1 MKTFTTYA
9 EKKAKQFLNLLQG
22 YTKGIRF
29 TAILILLLMGVSNA
43 WADFQKGSFLYLDI
57 SSVTGWTNDG
67 AQIVAIFYYSDN
79 TSWCYETNSAY
90 TPKNNLSNST
100 STTKLDDSNMYR
112 VKVPNANVKEMYFI
126 RKDGNTVWNYSAKM
140 TESSGNNC
148 VKLSGWDNSSSWTT
162 YTPNLYVVGNNWG
175 GLPDWSTTDS
185 KGKMTRDGNKYTI
198 TLNTDAN
205 AHEFKITY
213 YDTWD
218 NAIGHSDNV
227 SCVNGTVANNNGNIK
242 FDPYIAGDV
251 TITYDVSTGKT
262 VITCP
267 APTIT
272 FDMEGGSGGTQTQEA
287 PYGTTTSAITVPT
300 KTGYTFGGYYSGD
313 NGTGTQIIGTDGKW
327 IKSKTNFTDAD
338 NKWIVTANKTLYA
351 KWTEKTY
358 SLTFKHDGHGTIKV
372 GGTTVNSGSTASVNH
387 VNTKTLVATPN
398 TGYNFSSWALSGS
411 NTNAVTIGST
421 SAASTTIKATNT
433 GATVT
438 ANFTPKTY
446 TITLNANGGASN
458 GSATA
463 TYNSSTITNL
473 THPTRTDYRCN
484 GYFTAATDGT
494 LVLKTDGTLAKNV
507 SGYTDANGNWI
518 KDGTAT
524 LYAQWTYDVTEYTV
538 TFGAGTGF
546 TSYGTVTAKN
556 NTTSAAITSPATVR
570 SGQSVTFTAT
580 PESGYEVE
588 GWYTNAD
595 CTVGKHDAGKTTYTT
610 SITGNTNV
618 YVKFVEKTWSVA
630 FAASTGGTV
639 TTPSSTPQTVGEVTG
654 INIVANPSAGYSFA
668 NWTSS
673 NGGSFGSTTNAST
686 TFKPTAATTVTANFS
701 EIKYT
706 VQVGVAAGHES
717 WGSVSTNSVSVGQ
730 HTASGNITA
739 TAQTSVGYVFDH
751 WELSDGIT
759 ITSGD
764 ANNATIKIKAT
775 KDGSL
780 TAHFRGENRPQEVFL
795 IGTMNGWKTSDT
807 DWQFYKLPG
816 ESGNTVT
823 LTKTINKSDYHD
835 AGYKFGINI
844 YHSDWDD
851 KYWKNSSS
859 EDTKMT
865 AHNCTGWKF
874 GTKEGDKKTYID
886 LSVSGEY
893 TFTLAHSGTYN
904 EQALSIT
911 YPDKSFIEG
920 DFATAWDE
928 EAYPLVEDGDIQTV
942 TIPITSKKD
951 VEFRLVSHGKV
962 FGTSTKLLIA
972 SNSQTLSKKNM
983 QDDGA
988 VMTIG
993 AYVEGDYTFSYNK
1006 STNVL
1011 TVTWP
1016 VINQLQVY
1024 RANPEHTEATKNWNW
1039 DTHNGDVYSKTL
1051 SLNANTKYEFKAV
1064 LNSDFYGN
1072 TTTTLTRETPSVTL
1086 NTSGG
1091 DVTLQ
1096 TDIAGDYTFTFNS
1109 SNKNLTIAYPTAYKL
1124 TYESTYVGGTV
1135 SATAQSNTLQLPNT
1149 EIVFTATANT
1159 GFGFIGWKDGN
1170 DNTISTAN
1178 PYTHKMVSDISI
1190 KTDFVTN
1197 SEQVVYLKPTSKWKG
1212 DKPTFAVHVWNN
1224 GGDATAQ
1231 DIPMTAIDCNG
1242 DYYTATI
1249 PAGFHSMVFYRK
1261 STDGTTVWNQTA
1273 DLVIPTDNNNC
1284 YTITSTGTKNPF
1296 TAAGGNWGTYTEPK
1310 YAVTIN
1316 APESGT
1322 IKVTIG
1328 GVTTTVTSEA
1338 KTISNVALNAQM
1350 TVAFTPATGYELGK
1364 AIIQIG
1370 NNEKASAA
1378 GTYTV
1383 CGPTEITA
1391 YFVTEE
1397 DQVVYLR
1404 PTDTWLANNAR
1415 FVAYAFNRYAGTE
1428 AAQWIELTTK
1438 DTDYTGAFSGTI
1450 PAGFSHVQF
1459 VRMPETGDFS
1469 FNIDLA
1475 QTLNY
1480 SIPTDGI
1487 NNRFILGSQITSG
1500 SDEGKYQGSWEAS
1513 NTPIWSIPGDWTGDK
1528 QWTAENATPLYGS
1541 NGNATLALQASI
1553 TTEFKLYQF
1562 PYGTQERQWYGNSET
1577 LVRGNSADKEFTT
1590 DTDNCKLTTDIAG
1603 DYVFS
1608 FNIRNKRLT
1617 VTYPELPVPN
1627 AITVASRRL
1636 YDNTEL
1642 DWFEGNG
1649 TEANPYKLYNDE
1661 TIRLTVSPLTE
1672 VAGLTAYYKMGD
1684 NEEQTSNVFD
1694 WEETMSEPTKT
1705 TIQAYYKNA
1714 TGTSTETVSVET
1726 PYYIQIS
1733 LPFYLM
1739 TEPSG
1744 EININRVAAGENILV
1759 QFRSDAAATVGLYV
1773 KIGNGE
1779 EQKLTDITST
1789 ISTDYT
1795 HDVDDNIAPCVL
1807 HYIARSTAPVHDR
1820 IFEATT
1826 DVAIYKNVI
1835 IKVNDPEGWVKNAY
1849 MWRDYSDAV
1858 LTQWPGD
1865 PVLQNFGTW
1874 RVFSVKY
1881 PYYDRFIVNDG
1892 KAEGATQTIDYVLPA
1907 DDTCYELLDPADNG
1921 SSDPAD
1927 TGKYGLQV
1935 ADCPGNLIVS
1945 DIKDTTIMEGEQIV
1959 VMPEIFVGLG
1969 YKLSD
1974 VRITQLNANYPSS
1987 VRADISGT
1995 NIIIWGYGIG
2005 ESNVD
2010 VTYTL
2015 GNETIT
2021 KTFKVY
2027 VVKNTNITI
2036 QVKVPDFGD
2045 GTNYQWKD
2053 GTKIGIR
2060 YWGAGID
2067 GTDLIMDYA
2076 YTDGTYMYAQA
2087 QIPLGTDGTI
2097 HFHFYYEKYG
2107 DDNAK
2112 WRQTTNISATNSGCY
2127 TLKQG
2132 NDYYRHS
2139 ERTADYCFND
2149 ENYAQYQVKVFM
2161 PTLGK
2166 VYSSNIVTNTTDILS
2181 FFAPGENETGYRAGN
2196 VQLYKNKK
2204 MIASIPANNFPE
2216 SNVYTA
2222 TIAETGDGLDNVSTY
2237 SGNFYIR
2244 TWGTS
2249 YATVGFNNGKGWNSI
2264 KDLTAVE
2271 KDSVRFTKFA
2281 SREGEFYNHY
2291 WVQDMNTGTF
2301 DGKDVSACVA
2311 NEYNDDLAGKLLQ
2324 DKHTNE
2330 YGDIK
2335 VGTGKVIN
2343 VRFGYDPRTNYFGRA
2358 ILQGSENDTY
2368 LNIHCDNAYYDK
2380 DCTKKFPY
2388 GTSNRDNKMYDIS
2401 TWVYQRD
2408 FYVPITNT
2416 VPSATLYV
2424 EATSPSTERTVTDH
2438 LLGYVTNEITGE
2450 ATSTPIQKTVIGS
2463 GTTNGTYLIRV
2474 IYDFKT
2480 NRIITAWLPQGTVEV
2495 NSEKKLN
2502 ADVLFVRKEN
2512 EEVPQI
2518 QLSSTGKIKSLESMF
2533 FAMELQRGDADRNN
2547 RHQEQYW
2554 FTLPFDCVVGS
2565 ISGVPGYMQI
2575 WGIQRYNGKKR
2586 AENGWFNPSTTFWEW
2601 LTPDDVM
2608 HAGEG
2613 YLLVFDKKNAPFE
2626 EIEVDKM
2633 DAEGNIID
2641 GQKEIIS
2648 MMRLYFPSIKSGF
2661 DMQQQSEEHL
2671 KRTYENHTCTITTAN
2686 RYLQD
2691 SNWKVIGTT
2700 SYNNA
2705 GITGYT
2711 KDDNPKYDELSEAP
2725 SFRYQYEYTM
2735 SNDNTSFW
2743 YKYTPENGKTAT
2755 YKSFYGYM
2763 VQFAGTIN
2771 WQPIMSETVPEQ
2783 IAARR
2788 YVPANE
2794 RTSYTTRLELANAAG
2809 EVQDLTFV
2817 ALDEKA
2823 TIGFDQ
2829 NKDLNKVK
2837 NRGTNIYTF
2846 VEGLPF
2852 AGNTLPMEKATVPV
2866 GVRVD
2871 AAGEYTFRMPD
2882 GTDGIAV
2889 TLVDNVTGT
2898 HTNMLMNEYTVT
2910 LNAGTIENRF
2920 YLVVDPDRTATSVEN
2935 VGEEA
2940 KGEEAKGVEKFLID
2954 GKLFIRTTDGIFDAK
2969 GQRL

>member
-1 MKTFTTYA
+1 MNTTFTNYA

-29 TAILILLLMGVSNA
+29 TAILIPLLMGVNNVWGNVVSSPRIYYDNTNTSYEKVA
-43 WADFQKGSFLYLDI
+43 FMVGHNSYSRAYKLTKIENTNLWYRYL
-57 SSVTGWTNDG
+57 SGTGNDYWG
-67 AQIVAIFYYSDN
+67 DATQIAIFGVDWDTAENNNISHRANYTNNNYTTTRTLSN
-79 TSWCYETNSAY
+79 TSGSCNS
-90 TPKNNLSNST
+90 
-100 STTKLDDSNMYR
+100 LDY
-112 VKVPNANVKEMYFI
+112 
-126 RKDGNTVWNYSAKM
+126 GNTYLVRS
-140 TESSGNNC
+140 
-148 VKLSGWDNSSSWTT
+148 
-162 YTPNLYVVGNNWG
+162 
-175 GLPDWSTTDS
+175 
-185 KGKMTRDGNKYTI
+185 DGNKSTTYI
-198 TLNTDAN
+198 EYLSSGYNALNSQQEIKTVVD
-205 AHEFKITY
+205 
-213 YDTWD
+213 
-218 NAIGHSDNV
+218 
-227 SCVNGTVANNNGNIK
+227 GTVANSKATIDITSYEMTDNGKATKKTASVGTGASSSYISAARTATTTLTVGTVATGYQ
-242 FDPYIAGDV
+242 FDGWYTAA
-251 TITYDVSTGKT
+251 T
-262 VITCP
+262 
-267 APTIT
+267 
-272 FDMEGGSGGTQTQEA
+272 GGTQLSSS
-287 PYGTTTSAITVPT
+287 TTYTYYPTAATTVYARFSE
-300 KTGYTFGGYYSGD
+300 KKYT
-313 NGTGTQIIGTDGKW
+313 
-327 IKSKTNFTDAD
+327 
-338 NKWIVTANKTLYA
+338 VTVKN
-351 KWTEKTY
+351 
-358 SLTFKHDGHGTIKV
+358 DGHGTTTPSGAQSNV
-372 GGTTVNSGSTASVNH
+372 GQV
-387 VNTKTLVATPN
+387 
-398 TGYNFSSWALSGS
+398 TGLS
-411 NTNAVTIGST
+411 
-421 SAASTTIKATNT
+421 IKATP
-433 GATVT
+433 A
-438 ANFTPKTY
+438 ANYEFVNW
-446 TITLNANGGASN
+446 TITS
-458 GSATA
+458 GS
-463 TYNSSTITNL
+463 
-473 THPTRTDYRCN
+473 
-484 GYFTAATDGT
+484 
-494 LVLKTDGTLAKNV
+494 
-507 SGYTDANGNWI
+507 
-518 KDGTAT
+518 
-524 LYAQWTYDVTEYTV
+524 
-538 TFGAGTGF
+538 
-546 TSYGTVTAKN
+546 
-556 NTTSAAITSPATVR
+556 
-570 SGQSVTFTAT
+570 
-580 PESGYEVE
+580 
-588 GWYTNAD
+588 
-595 CTVGKHDAGKTTYTT
+595 
-610 SITGNTNV
+610 
-618 YVKFVEKTWSVA
+618 
-630 FAASTGGTV
+630 
-639 TTPSSTPQTVGEVTG
+639 
-654 INIVANPSAGYSFA
+654 
-668 NWTSS
+668 
-673 NGGSFGSTTNAST
+673 GSFGSETSAST
-686 TFKPTAATTVTANFS
+686 TFKPTSAATIQANFRS
-701 EIKYT
+701 TATNFQNVE
-706 VQVGVAAGHES
+706 VGEGIASVT
-717 WGSVSTNSVSVGQ
+717 GSTDPVTLGK
-730 HTASGNITA
+730 TYNITA
-739 TAQTSVGYVFDH
+739 TPKTGYTFST
-751 WELSDGIT
+751 WT
-759 ITSGD
+759 
-764 ANNATIKIKAT
+764 ANPAENATFGSAT
-775 KDGSL
+775 
-780 TAHFRGENRPQEVFL
+780 TAN
-795 IGTMNGWKTSDT
+795 T
-807 DWQFYKLPG
+807 
-816 ESGNTVT
+816 TVT
-823 LTKTINKSDYHD
+823 VNNGSVTVTASATENMSTLTTSNQYN
-835 AGYKFGINI
+835 AGDPGYEVPEA
-844 YHSDWDD
+844 SV
-851 KYWKNSSS
+851 NSIGY
-859 EDTKMT
+859 ETT
-865 AHNCTGWKF
+865 ATVTATAAGNG
-874 GTKEGDKKTYID
+874 
-886 LSVSGEY
+886 Y
-893 TFTLAHSGTYN
+893 TFTGWTLTNCTRTDGGAVDATSITVRSNGDGKAAEVVANYKEDLATTKWYISGNGNGSGNDLTPGSPFTGWATNGIQMFKKSGHATEEIYYCTITANTVASNDAHFPFKVYNATTEKYWGNSGYWVTKENNHPTLSSNSGDNMKFRPYLTGTY
-904 EQALSIT
+904 EFKL
-911 YPDKSFIEG
+911 D
-920 DFATAWDE
+920 ATN
-928 EAYPLVEDGDIQTV
+928 
-942 TIPITSKKD
+942 
-951 VEFRLVSHGKV
+951 
-962 FGTSTKLLIA
+962 A
-972 SNSQTLSKKNM
+972 SSP
-983 QDDGA
+983 
-988 VMTIG
+988 
-993 AYVEGDYTFSYNK
+993 
-1006 STNVL
+1006 VL

-1016 VINQLQVY
+1016 VYNQL
-1024 RANPEHTEATKNWNW
+1024 RISAANPADATN
-1039 DTHNGDVYSKTL
+1039 TGDFDMTGSGTYTVTR
-1051 SLNANTKYEFKAV
+1051 SLNANTTYTFKIV
-1064 LNSDFYGN
+1064 YDSEWYGASSGN
-1072 TTTTLTRETPSVTL
+1072 LTRASSSKTL
-1086 NTSGG
+1086 STSSN
-1091 DVTLQ
+1091 DLTIQ
-1096 TDIAGDYTFTFNS
+1096 TDVAGDYTFTFNS
-1109 SNKNLTIAYPTAYKL
+1109 SDKKLDITYPTAYKV
-1124 TYESTYVGGTV
+1124 TYTSTYTGGTV
-1135 SATAQSNTLQLPNT
+1135 SADAESNTLHLPNT
-1149 EIVFTATANT
+1149 EITFTATPKT
-1159 GFGFIGWKDGN
+1159 GYTFKRWQDGN
-1170 DNTISTAN
+1170 GTQLSTDN
-1178 PYTHKMVSDISI
+1178 PYTHKMTKDITINAVFEENTYNINIVANPVEAAETLTSSPQSVGVEKVNISTTAKFTYKFDNWSATDGITITDESNPSTSITATKAGTVTANFIQLQPTTVYLKPGDNWNQDNARFAIHYWHDGQPAGWVDMTDVGCNRDYFVGSVPAGYTQFKFVRMNPETNDNNWDNDWNETGTLNIPTDGKNLFTLPTSGDNKWNGATTNWSTYSTPSYEITLSPRIGGAITTDPVSPVEVNTEVTVTITPSTGYAFRSGSI
-1190 KTDFVTN
+1190 KIGTNEATNITQTSSTHTICGPTEIKAEFVTS
-1197 SEQVVYLKPTSKWKG
+1197 SEQVVYLKPTSQWKG
-1212 DKPTFAVHVWNN
+1212 DKPRFAVHVWNN

-1261 STDGTTVWNQTA
+1261 STDGTDVWNKTA
-1273 DLVIPTDNNNC
+1273 DLDIPVNTTNNC
-1284 YTITSTGTKNPF
+1284 YTISSTSTPSEGS
-1296 TAAGGNWGTYTEPK
+1296 WSTYTPPT
-1310 YAVTIN
+1310 YDITIN

-1322 IKVTIG
+1322 ITVTIG
-1328 GVTTTVTSEA
+1328 GNTTTVTNEA
-1338 KTISNVALNAQM
+1338 TTIEDVALNAQM

-1404 PTDTWLANNAR
+1404 PTDAWLANNAR
-1415 FVAYAFNRYAGTE
+1415 FAAYAFNRYAGTE
-1428 AAQWIELTTK
+1428 AARWIELTTK
-1438 DTDYTGAFSGTI
+1438 DTDYTGVFSATI

-1459 VRMPETGDFS
+1459 VRMPSTGEFS
-1469 FNIDLA
+1469 FDVDLA
-1475 QTLNY
+1475 QTINY
-1480 SIPTDGI
+1480 SIPTDGT
-1487 NNRFILGSQITSG
+1487 NNRFILGATVTTSG
-1500 SDEGKYQGSWEAS
+1500 DDYGKYQGSWEAS

-1528 QWTAENATPLYGS
+1528 QWTAENATPLYGP

-1795 HDVDDNIAPCVL
+1795 HDVDDNIDPCVL

-1907 DDTCYELLDPADNG
+1907 DDTCYELLEPAKNG

-1927 TGKYGLQV
+1927 ANKYGLQI
-1935 ADCPGNLIVS
+1935 ADCPKNLIVE
-1945 DIKDTTIMEGEQIV
+1945 DIEDVTLMEGEQIV
-1959 VMPEIFVGLG
+1959 VMPKIYVGLG
-1969 YKLSD
+1969 YQLSD
-1974 VRITQLNANYPSS
+1974 VSITQLNALNPSS

-1995 NIIIWGYGIG
+1995 NIVILGYAEG
-2005 ESNVD
+2005 ESNVN
-2010 VTYTL
+2010 VTYNLNGT
-2015 GNETIT
+2015 EVQ
-2021 KTFKVY
+2021 KTFKVT
-2027 VVKNTNITI
+2027 VEKNTNITI

-2045 GTNYQWKD
+2045 GSEYQWTD
-2053 GTKIGIR
+2053 GSKYGIR

-2097 HFHFYYEKYG
+2097 NFHFYYEKYG

-2244 TWGTS
+2244 TWGTD
-2249 YATVGFNNGKGWNSI
+2249 GDINNMGWH
-2264 KDLTAVE
+2264 
-2271 KDSVRFTKFA
+2271 SVKEWNDTQKKSRTFTEFV

-2291 WVQDMNTGTF
+2291 WVQDMNTGGYE
-2301 DGKDVSACVA
+2301 GKDVSACVA

-2335 VGTGKVIN
+2335 VGTDKVIN

-2358 ILQGSENDTY
+2358 ILQGSEYDTY

-2416 VPSATLYV
+2416 APSATLYV

-2438 LLGYVTNEITGE
+2438 LLGYVINEITGE
-2450 ATSTPIQKTVIGS
+2450 TTSTPIQKTVIGS

-2495 NSEKKLN
+2495 NSEKTLN

-2626 EIEVDKM
+2626 KIEVDKM

-2648 MMRLYFPSIKSGF
+2648 MMRLYFPSTESGF
-2661 DMQQQSEEHL
+2661 DMQQQSEAQL
-2671 KRTYENHTCTITTAN
+2671 KRTYENHTCTITASN

-2725 SFRYQYEYTM
+2725 SFRYKYEYTM

-2743 YKYTPENGKTAT
+2743 YRYTPENGQTAT
-2755 YKSFYGYM
+2755 YQSFFGYM

-2823 TIGFDQ
+2823 TTGFDQ

-2935 VGEEA
+2935 VGSGA
-2940 KGEEAKGVEKFLID
+2940 NGDEAKGVEKFLID

>member
-1 MKTFTTYA
+1 MNTTFTTYA

-22 YTKGIRF
+22 YTKGIRI
-29 TAILILLLMGVSNA
+29 TAILILLLMGVSNTWA
-43 WADFQKGSFLYLDI
+43 WNVEQGKVFYFKP
-57 SSVTGWTNDG
+57 SSAWGIDNARFAVAFGDGNNTYAWQSCTAVPGESGVYYIVSPGNYNWMILCRMKPNSTNDWSNRWNECNKVEPNSNYNKFDMKTDWG
-67 AQIVAIFYYSDN
+67 QDFNWYKYAPPMESASITN
-79 TSWCYETNSAY
+79 TS
-90 TPKNNLSNST
+90 
-100 STTKLDDSNMYR
+100 
-112 VKVPNANVKEMYFI
+112 
-126 RKDGNTVWNYSAKM
+126 TVY
-140 TESSGNNC
+140 
-148 VKLSGWDNSSSWTT
+148 
-162 YTPNLYVVGNNWG
+162 G
-175 GLPDWSTTDS
+175 GD
-185 KGKMTRDGNKYTI
+185 
-198 TLNTDAN
+198 
-205 AHEFKITY
+205 
-213 YDTWD
+213 
-218 NAIGHSDNV
+218 
-227 SCVNGTVANNNGNIK
+227 
-242 FDPYIAGDV
+242 
-251 TITYDVSTGKT
+251 
-262 VITCP
+262 
-267 APTIT
+267 
-272 FDMEGGSGGTQTQEA
+272 GTQGN
-287 PYGTTTSAITVPT
+287 PYQIKKGTTI
-300 KTGYTFGGYYSGD
+300 
-313 NGTGTQIIGTDGKW
+313 
-327 IKSKTNFTDAD
+327 
-338 NKWIVTANKTLYA
+338 
-351 KWTEKTY
+351 
-358 SLTFKHDGHGTIKV
+358 
-372 GGTTVNSGSTASVNH
+372 SV
-387 VNTKTLVATPN
+387 
-398 TGYNFSSWALSGS
+398 
-411 NTNAVTIGST
+411 
-421 SAASTTIKATNT
+421 
-433 GATVT
+433 
-438 ANFTPKTY
+438 
-446 TITLNANGGASN
+446 
-458 GSATA
+458 SATA
-463 TYNSSTITNL
+463 TSTVTADNQTKYYKFYKKENSGSRTIVGSESTTTTSSFTASSTVGTKYAVDVEARNEYYGTYGEKATSSTLYFITIEPIYAILGSFNNWAHSANTWDLSDQGSNNWKATFHLDKGSHTFKVVYNSS
-473 THPTRTDYRCN
+473 Y
-484 GYFTAATDGT
+484 
-494 LVLKTDGTLAKNV
+494 
-507 SGYTDANGNWI
+507 
-518 KDGTAT
+518 
-524 LYAQWTYDVTEYTV
+524 
-538 TFGAGTGF
+538 
-546 TSYGTVTAKN
+546 YGKN
-556 NTTSAAITSPATVR
+556 NTTITRASA
-570 SGQSVTFTAT
+570 
-580 PESGYEVE
+580 
-588 GWYTNAD
+588 
-595 CTVGKHDAGKTTYTT
+595 
-610 SITGNTNV
+610 
-618 YVKFVEKTWSVA
+618 
-630 FAASTGGTV
+630 
-639 TTPSSTPQTVGEVTG
+639 
-654 INIVANPSAGYSFA
+654 
-668 NWTSS
+668 
-673 NGGSFGSTTNAST
+673 
-686 TFKPTAATTVTANFS
+686 
-701 EIKYT
+701 
-706 VQVGVAAGHES
+706 
-717 WGSVSTNSVSVGQ
+717 
-730 HTASGNITA
+730 TAS
-739 TAQTSVGYVFDH
+739 S
-751 WELSDGIT
+751 LS
-759 ITSGD
+759 TSGE
-764 ANNATIKIKAT
+764 NIN
-775 KDGSL
+775 L
-780 TAHFRGENRPQEVFL
+780 T
-795 IGTMNGWKTSDT
+795 
-807 DWQFYKLPG
+807 
-816 ESGNTVT
+816 
-823 LTKTINKSDYHD
+823 
-835 AGYKFGINI
+835 
-844 YHSDWDD
+844 
-851 KYWKNSSS
+851 
-859 EDTKMT
+859 
-865 AHNCTGWKF
+865 
-874 GTKEGDKKTYID
+874 
-886 LSVSGEY
+886 
-893 TFTLAHSGTYN
+893 
-904 EQALSIT
+904 
-911 YPDKSFIEG
+911 
-920 DFATAWDE
+920 
-928 EAYPLVEDGDIQTV
+928 
-942 TIPITSKKD
+942 
-951 VEFRLVSHGKV
+951 
-962 FGTSTKLLIA
+962 
-972 SNSQTLSKKNM
+972 
-983 QDDGA
+983 
-988 VMTIG
+988 
-993 AYVEGDYTFSYNK
+993 
-1006 STNVL
+1006 
-1011 TVTWP
+1011 
-1016 VINQLQVY
+1016 
-1024 RANPEHTEATKNWNW
+1024 
-1039 DTHNGDVYSKTL
+1039 
-1051 SLNANTKYEFKAV
+1051 
-1064 LNSDFYGN
+1064 
-1072 TTTTLTRETPSVTL
+1072 
-1086 NTSGG
+1086 
-1091 DVTLQ
+1091 

-1109 SNKNLTIAYPTAYKL
+1109 SNKNLTVAYPTAYKL

-1249 PAGFHSMVFYRK
+1249 PTGFHSMLFYRK

-1296 TAAGGNWGTYTEPK
+1296 KAAGGNWGTYTEPK
-1310 YAVTIN
+1310 YDITIN

-1322 IKVTIG
+1322 ITVTIG
-1328 GVTTTVTSEA
+1328 GNTTTVTNEA
-1338 KTISNVALNAQM
+1338 TTIEDVALNAQM
-1350 TVAFTPATGYELGK
+1350 TVNYIPNNGYIVGK
-1364 AIIQIG
+1364 SHIIIG
-1370 NNEKASAA
+1370 TNDTISTTTSN
-1378 GTYTV
+1378 TYTV

-1391 YFVTEE
+1391 YFVTAE

-1404 PTDTWLANNAR
+1404 PTDAWLANNAR
-1415 FVAYAFNRYAGTE
+1415 FAAYAFNRYAGTE
-1428 AAQWIELTTK
+1428 AARWIELTTK
-1438 DTDYTGAFSGTI
+1438 DTDYTGVFSATI

-1469 FNIDLA
+1469 FDIDLA
-1475 QTLNY
+1475 HTINF
-1480 SIPTDGI
+1480 SIPVDN
-1487 NNRFILGSQITSG
+1487 NNRFLIGDAIASG
-1500 SDEGKYQGSWEAS
+1500 SDAGKYQGRWEA
-1513 NTPIWSIPGDWTGDK
+1513 NDTPIYGIPGDW
-1528 QWTAENATPLYGS
+1528 Q
-1541 NGNATLALQASI
+1541 GNADWAAGDYPLMGPDGEVTVNITQTNTTLG
-1553 TTEFKLYQF
+1553 FKVYQY
-1562 PYGTQERQWYGNSET
+1562 PYGTNENSHKWLGNDGT
-1577 LVRGNSADKEFTT
+1577 MVRGGNAVHEGGWTMEINKN
-1590 DTDNCKLTTDIAG
+1590 NCGLYVDIAG
-1603 DYVFS
+1603 NYIFN
-1608 FNIRNKRLT
+1608 FNIRNKKLT
-1617 VTYPELPVPN
+1617 VQYPELPVPN

-1636 YDNTEL
+1636 YNNTEL

-1733 LPFYLM
+1733 PPFYLM

-1807 HYIARSTAPVHDR
+1807 HYIARSTATVHGR

-1907 DDTCYELLDPADNG
+1907 DDTCYELLDPANNG
-1921 SSDPAD
+1921 SDKEEDKA
-1927 TGKYGLQV
+1927 KYGLKV
-1935 ADCPGNLIVS
+1935 ADCPKNLLVE

-1959 VMPEIFVGLG
+1959 VMPKIFVGLG

-1974 VRITQLNANYPSS
+1974 VRITQLNAINPSS
-1987 VRADISGT
+1987 VGADISGT
-1995 NIIIWGYGIG
+1995 NIVILGYAEG
-2005 ESNVD
+2005 ESNVN
-2010 VTYTL
+2010 VTYNLNGT
-2015 GNETIT
+2015 EVQ
-2021 KTFKVY
+2021 KTFKVT
-2027 VVKNTNITI
+2027 VEKNTNITI

-2045 GTNYQWKD
+2045 GADYQWKD

-2060 YWGAGID
+2060 YWGEGIN
-2067 GTDLIMDYA
+2067 GTDLLMDYA
-2076 YTDGTYMYAQA
+2076 YKENTDTYAQA
-2087 QIPLGTDGTI
+2087 QIPLGTNGKI
-2097 HFHFYYEKYG
+2097 NFHFYYERHG

-2112 WRQTTNISATNSGCY
+2112 WRQTTNIENVSTSGCY
-2127 TLKQG
+2127 KLKKG
-2132 NDYYRHS
+2132 NDYYRHW
-2139 ERTADYCFND
+2139 ERTDDYCFDD
-2149 ENYAQYQVKVFM
+2149 EDYAQYQVKIFM

-2166 VYSSNIVTNTTDILS
+2166 EYYSNIVTNTTDILS

-2661 DMQQQSEEHL
+2661 DMQQQSEEQL

-2711 KDDNPKYDELSEAP
+2711 RDDNPKYDELSEAP
-2725 SFRYQYEYTM
+2725 SFRYKYEYTM

-2743 YKYTPENGKTAT
+2743 YRYTPENGQTAT

-2823 TIGFDQ
+2823 TTGFDQ

-2935 VGEEA
+2935 VGSGA
-2940 KGEEAKGVEKFLID
+2940 NGDEAKGVEKFLID

>member
-1 MKTFTTYA
+1 MGVGQVWAYVNASAYVYFDPNDKWNYTNYYFASIQETGSWQTKTYKLSNITNTKLYYLSTTAHNDAGFISFGGQNGTFNGGYWGYDSFKSYITMCG
-9 EKKAKQFLNLLQG
+9 EKCNWGLNYQNTYLF
-22 YTKGIRF
+22 YPSANTKG
-29 TAILILLLMGVSNA
+29 TSLNP
-43 WADFQKGSFLYLDI
+43 QYL
-57 SSVTGWTNDG
+57 GGGFNDL
-67 AQIVAIFYYSDN
+67 
-79 TSWCYETNSAY
+79 NSEQ
-90 TPKNNLSNST
+90 TIK
-100 STTKLDDSNMYR
+100 
-112 VKVPNANVKEMYFI
+112 
-126 RKDGNTVWNYSAKM
+126 TV
-140 TESSGNNC
+140 
-148 VKLSGWDNSSSWTT
+148 VD
-162 YTPNLYVVGNNWG
+162 
-175 GLPDWSTTDS
+175 
-185 KGKMTRDGNKYTI
+185 
-198 TLNTDAN
+198 
-205 AHEFKITY
+205 
-213 YDTWD
+213 
-218 NAIGHSDNV
+218 
-227 SCVNGTVANNNGNIK
+227 GTVANSKATISITSYKMTGNGTATEQTATLGTGAK
-242 FDPYIAGDV
+242 DSYITAARTATTTLTVGDV
-251 TITYDVSTGKT
+251 ATGYQ
-262 VITCP
+262 
-267 APTIT
+267 
-272 FDMEGGSGGTQTQEA
+272 FDGWYTAATGGTLLSSSTTYTYYPTEA
-287 PYGTTTSAITVPT
+287 TTVYARFSEKKYTVT
-300 KTGYTFGGYYSGD
+300 VK
-313 NGTGTQIIGTDGKW
+313 N
-327 IKSKTNFTDAD
+327 
-338 NKWIVTANKTLYA
+338 
-351 KWTEKTY
+351 
-358 SLTFKHDGHGTIKV
+358 DGHGTTTPSGAQSNV
-372 GGTTVNSGSTASVNH
+372 GQV
-387 VNTKTLVATPN
+387 
-398 TGYNFSSWALSGS
+398 TGLS
-411 NTNAVTIGST
+411 
-421 SAASTTIKATNT
+421 IKATP
-433 GATVT
+433 A
-438 ANFTPKTY
+438 ANYEFVNW
-446 TITLNANGGASN
+446 TITS
-458 GSATA
+458 GS
-463 TYNSSTITNL
+463 
-473 THPTRTDYRCN
+473 
-484 GYFTAATDGT
+484 
-494 LVLKTDGTLAKNV
+494 
-507 SGYTDANGNWI
+507 
-518 KDGTAT
+518 
-524 LYAQWTYDVTEYTV
+524 
-538 TFGAGTGF
+538 
-546 TSYGTVTAKN
+546 
-556 NTTSAAITSPATVR
+556 
-570 SGQSVTFTAT
+570 
-580 PESGYEVE
+580 
-588 GWYTNAD
+588 
-595 CTVGKHDAGKTTYTT
+595 
-610 SITGNTNV
+610 
-618 YVKFVEKTWSVA
+618 
-630 FAASTGGTV
+630 
-639 TTPSSTPQTVGEVTG
+639 
-654 INIVANPSAGYSFA
+654 
-668 NWTSS
+668 
-673 NGGSFGSTTNAST
+673 GSFGSTTSAST
-686 TFKPTAATTVTANFS
+686 TFKPTSAATIQANFRSTATHSLTVAAGAGIASVTGSKDPVTLGSTYDIEATPKTGYTFSTWTANPAANATFGSATTANTTVTVKNGSVTVTATGKEQLYALTTANSYSTGNPGYTSPTKSRNDIGVETTAEVIATAAGADYIFTGWTLTNCERTDGGADNAATITIRANGNGDAKVTANYTAKTLVRLYYSNTNNWSKINAYLWKNGSGSDNNGWPGTEITNNVEVIDCEKYYYYEYYKEDHPDWNRIIFNNGSNQTSDITFSNSANNGQFYINNAWVASPGPKWTLAGTMNEWNIDLNPLICSDATSGYVELQLTANTDYEFKFVDKHNNNWYGVSSTVTQITYTNQATARTMNGNNNANNQTIRTAGAGVYRFTWDITNKKVTVTYPTSYTVTYSQTPDAAAGAPTTYPSITSGKYVAANTSVTFTAKDANNGYTWKGWYDNNAGTGTALSTNKAYTKSINANTTIYAVYTENKYQVAIVADPAGAAATLTSSPQAVGVEAVNISTTANFTY
-701 EIKYT
+701 KFDN
-706 VQVGVAAGHES
+706 
-717 WGSVSTNSVSVGQ
+717 W
-730 HTASGNITA
+730 TA
-739 TAQTSVGYVFDH
+739 T
-751 WELSDGIT
+751 DGIT
-759 ITSGD
+759 I
-764 ANNATIKIKAT
+764 ANANSESTTITAT
-775 KDGSL
+775 KAGTV
-780 TAHFRGENRPQEVFL
+780 TAHFTE
-795 IGTMNGWKTSDT
+795 
-807 DWQFYKLPG
+807 
-816 ESGNTVT
+816 
-823 LTKTINKSDYHD
+823 
-835 AGYKFGINI
+835 
-844 YHSDWDD
+844 
-851 KYWKNSSS
+851 
-859 EDTKMT
+859 
-865 AHNCTGWKF
+865 
-874 GTKEGDKKTYID
+874 
-886 LSVSGEY
+886 
-893 TFTLAHSGTYN
+893 
-904 EQALSIT
+904 
-911 YPDKSFIEG
+911 
-920 DFATAWDE
+920 
-928 EAYPLVEDGDIQTV
+928 
-942 TIPITSKKD
+942 
-951 VEFRLVSHGKV
+951 
-962 FGTSTKLLIA
+962 
-972 SNSQTLSKKNM
+972 
-983 QDDGA
+983 
-988 VMTIG
+988 
-993 AYVEGDYTFSYNK
+993 
-1006 STNVL
+1006 
-1011 TVTWP
+1011 
-1016 VINQLQVY
+1016 LQ
-1024 RANPEHTEATKNWNW
+1024 P
-1039 DTHNGDVYSKTL
+1039 
-1051 SLNANTKYEFKAV
+1051 
-1064 LNSDFYGN
+1064 
-1072 TTTTLTRETPSVTL
+1072 TT
-1086 NTSGG
+1086 
-1091 DVTLQ
+1091 
-1096 TDIAGDYTFTFNS
+1096 
-1109 SNKNLTIAYPTAYKL
+1109 
-1124 TYESTYVGGTV
+1124 
-1135 SATAQSNTLQLPNT
+1135 
-1149 EIVFTATANT
+1149 
-1159 GFGFIGWKDGN
+1159 
-1170 DNTISTAN
+1170 
-1178 PYTHKMVSDISI
+1178 
-1190 KTDFVTN
+1190 
-1197 SEQVVYLKPTSKWKG
+1197 VYLKPNDNWK
-1212 DKPTFAVHVWNN
+1212 TENARFAIHYWADGQPAGWVDMDEI
-1224 GGDATAQ
+1224 G
-1231 DIPMTAIDCNG
+1231 CNR
-1242 DYYTATI
+1242 DYFVGTI
-1249 PAGFHSMVFYRK
+1249 PAGYTEFLFARMDPDK
-1261 STDGTTVWNQTA
+1261 TENKWDAGIDWNQTSNLTIPA
-1273 DLVIPTDNNNC
+1273 D
-1284 YTITSTGTKNPF
+1284 GKNLF
-1296 TAAGGNWGTYTEPK
+1296 TLPSSGDYKWNGATTTWSTYTAPT
-1310 YAVTIN
+1310 YDITIN

-1322 IKVTIG
+1322 ISVTIDG
-1328 GVTTTVTSEA
+1328 NTTDVTTEAVTIED
-1338 KTISNVALNAQM
+1338 VALNAQM
-1350 TVAFTPATGYELGK
+1350 TVAFTPATGYKLGK

-1370 NNEKASAA
+1370 NNEKASAE

-1383 CGPTEITA
+1383 CGPVDITA
-1391 YFVTEE
+1391 HFVTEE
-1397 DQVVYLR
+1397 DQEVYLR
-1404 PTDTWLANNAR
+1404 PNDNWLANNAL
-1415 FVAYAFNRYAGTE
+1415 FYAYVFNRYGDNE
-1428 AAQWIELTTK
+1428 WIELVTQE
-1438 DTDYTGAFSGTI
+1438 TDYTGAYGCTI
-1450 PAGFSHVQF
+1450 PAGYSDVIF
-1459 VRMPETGDFS
+1459 VRLNPNGTDNS
-1469 FNIDLA
+1469 NNKLNFNNA
-1475 QTLNY
+1475 WNQTVDY
-1480 SIPTDGI
+1480 VIPINPT
-1487 NNRFILGSQITSG
+1487 NNRFIIGEKVISG
-1500 SDEGKYQGSWEAS
+1500 GDEGKYQGSWEAS

-1528 QWTAENATPLYGS
+1528 QWTAENATPLYGP

-1590 DTDNCKLTTDIAG
+1590 GTDNCKLTTDIAG
-1603 DYVFS
+1603 NYIFN
-1608 FNIRNKRLT
+1608 FNIRNKKLT

-1672 VAGLTAYYKMGD
+1672 VAGLTAYYKLGD

-1795 HDVDDNIAPCVL
+1795 HDVDNNIAPCVL
-1807 HYIARSTAPVHDR
+1807 HYIARSTATVHDR

-1907 DDTCYELLDPADNG
+1907 DDTCYELLDPANNG
-1921 SSDPAD
+1921 SDKEEDKA
-1927 TGKYGLQV
+1927 KYGLKV
-1935 ADCPGNLIVS
+1935 ADCPKNLLVE
-1945 DIKDTTIMEGEQIV
+1945 DIKDTTLMEGEQIV

-1974 VRITQLNANYPSS
+1974 VRITQLNANNPSS

-1995 NIIIWGYGIG
+1995 NIVILGYAEG
-2005 ESNVD
+2005 ESNVN
-2010 VTYTL
+2010 VTYNLNGT
-2015 GNETIT
+2015 EVQ
-2021 KTFKVY
+2021 KTFKVT
-2027 VVKNTNITI
+2027 VEKNTNITI

-2045 GTNYQWKD
+2045 GSEYQWTD
-2053 GTKIGIR
+2053 GSKYGIR

-2097 HFHFYYEKYG
+2097 NFHFYYEKYG

-2438 LLGYVTNEITGE
+2438 LLGYVINEITGE
-2450 ATSTPIQKTVIGS
+2450 TTSTPIQKTVIGS

-2495 NSEKKLN
+2495 NSEKTLN

-2661 DMQQQSEEHL
+2661 DMQQQSEAQL

-2725 SFRYQYEYTM
+2725 SFRYKYEYTM

-2743 YKYTPENGKTAT
+2743 YRYTPENGQTAT
-2755 YKSFYGYM
+2755 YQSFFGYM

-2935 VGEEA
+2935 VGSGANGDEA
-2940 KGEEAKGVEKFLID
+2940 KDVEKFLID

>member
-22 YTKGIRF
+22 YTKGIRI
-29 TAILILLLMGVSNA
+29 TAILILLLMGVANMSAADITSDGTARLYFYKEGESWWDGDNAVMSAYFFKGSTNKFAGKSVLYSGDIHYVIIPNGTWSHVILTRHQNGTNTPSWDNDWNQTGDITLSATSNYISDFANSNA
-43 WADFQKGSFLYLDI
+43 NVTWGDAIKPASTGSLSASSTSVNIGANVTLTPSLTSNANINDIKSTSYSISPNSGASINGNTFTATKAGTYTVTATITYNPDGYTSLTSTVEPTVTITVKQPTHTVTFGVHSSGNGTLTAEAGSTSI
-57 SSVTGWTNDG
+57 SSGASVDEGTKVVFAATPSTGFQIEGWYSNSACTTPIDNGTNDTYTVTITGGTNVYVKFEEIPVNSHNITYTPQGTGWTYG
-67 AQIVAIFYYSDN
+67 AKPTSAEEGATVTFEVIPTTGYTVTVTSSDV
-79 TSWCYETNSAY
+79 S
-90 TPKNNLSNST
+90 LS
-100 STTKLDDSNMYR
+100 
-112 VKVPNANVKEMYFI
+112 
-126 RKDGNTVWNYSAKM
+126 
-140 TESSGNNC
+140 
-148 VKLSGWDNSSSWTT
+148 
-162 YTPNLYVVGNNWG
+162 
-175 GLPDWSTTDS
+175 
-185 KGKMTRDGNKYTI
+185 
-198 TLNTDAN
+198 
-205 AHEFKITY
+205 
-213 YDTWD
+213 
-218 NAIGHSDNV
+218 
-227 SCVNGTVANNNGNIK
+227 NNGNIYTFTMPTK
-242 FDPYIAGDV
+242 DV
-251 TITYDVSTGKT
+251 KITVEAEPKQYT
-262 VITCP
+262 VTLNKQSGEGGTSSVT
-267 APTIT
+267 ATYAAAMPTIT
-272 FDMEGGSGGTQTQEA
+272 
-287 PYGTTTSAITVPT
+287 PPT
-300 KTGYTFGGYYSGD
+300 RTGYTFNGY
-313 NGTGTQIIGTDGKW
+313 
-327 IKSKTNFTDAD
+327 FDA
-338 NKWIVTANKTLYA
+338 T
-351 KWTEKTY
+351 
-358 SLTFKHDGHGTIKV
+358 S
-372 GGTTVNSGSTASVNH
+372 GGT
-387 VNTKTLVATPN
+387 K
-398 TGYNFSSWALSGS
+398 Y
-411 NTNAVTIGST
+411 
-421 SAASTTIKATNT
+421 
-433 GATVT
+433 
-438 ANFTPKTY
+438 Y
-446 TITLNANGGASN
+446 NANG
-458 GSATA
+458 
-463 TYNSSTITNL
+463 SS
-473 THPTRTDYRCN
+473 
-484 GYFTAATDGT
+484 
-494 LVLKTDGTLAKNV
+494 AKNWNKT
-507 SGYTDANGNWI
+507 SNT
-518 KDGTAT
+518 T
-524 LYAQWTYDVTEYTV
+524 LYAQWTANQYTV
-538 TFGAGTGF
+538 KFNANGGTGSMSNQSHTYGVSKALTPNAF
-546 TSYGTVTAKN
+546 TRTGY
-556 NTTSAAITSPATVR
+556 
-570 SGQSVTFTAT
+570 TF
-580 PESGYEVE
+580 E
-588 GWYTNAD
+588 GWNTNAD
-595 CTVGKHDAGKTTYTT
+595 GTGTSYTDKQSVSNLSSTDGATVNLYAVWQALPPTPVILKPNDQWKQANARYAIYYWGDGTDNNGWVELTDLGCSGEYFTGEVPASYLDFKFVRLDPSGKDDASKNNGLHWDYKWNETENLTTPAADKNMYDMTSTTITHLYLKPNEWSAANAWFATYLCNGSEAASWHKMTILKDYDNNKEDIYSVEIGSDKLVPSKNKNIIFVRKNPSNTGLNWNDVWNQTADLNMPTDGSNFFSLNNGDWSNGTWSTIYDNSKWTTYTPPT
-610 SITGNTNV
+610 YEITL
-618 YVKFVEKTWSVA
+618 SPRI
-630 FAASTGGTV
+630 GGTITTNPASPIEVNTEVIV
-639 TTPSSTPQTVGEVTG
+639 T
-654 INIVANPSAGYSFA
+654 INPSAGYTFRSGSIKIGKNEA
-668 NWTSS
+668 INITDISS
-673 NGGSFGSTTNAST
+673 THTICG
-686 TFKPTAATTVTANFS
+686 PT
-701 EIKYT
+701 EIK
-706 VQVGVAAGHES
+706 AE
-717 WGSVSTNSVSVGQ
+717 
-730 HTASGNITA
+730 
-739 TAQTSVGYVFDH
+739 
-751 WELSDGIT
+751 
-759 ITSGD
+759 
-764 ANNATIKIKAT
+764 
-775 KDGSL
+775 
-780 TAHFRGENRPQEVFL
+780 
-795 IGTMNGWKTSDT
+795 
-807 DWQFYKLPG
+807 
-816 ESGNTVT
+816 
-823 LTKTINKSDYHD
+823 
-835 AGYKFGINI
+835 
-844 YHSDWDD
+844 
-851 KYWKNSSS
+851 
-859 EDTKMT
+859 
-865 AHNCTGWKF
+865 
-874 GTKEGDKKTYID
+874 
-886 LSVSGEY
+886 
-893 TFTLAHSGTYN
+893 
-904 EQALSIT
+904 
-911 YPDKSFIEG
+911 
-920 DFATAWDE
+920 
-928 EAYPLVEDGDIQTV
+928 
-942 TIPITSKKD
+942 
-951 VEFRLVSHGKV
+951 
-962 FGTSTKLLIA
+962 
-972 SNSQTLSKKNM
+972 
-983 QDDGA
+983 
-988 VMTIG
+988 
-993 AYVEGDYTFSYNK
+993 
-1006 STNVL
+1006 
-1011 TVTWP
+1011 
-1016 VINQLQVY
+1016 
-1024 RANPEHTEATKNWNW
+1024 
-1039 DTHNGDVYSKTL
+1039 
-1051 SLNANTKYEFKAV
+1051 
-1064 LNSDFYGN
+1064 
-1072 TTTTLTRETPSVTL
+1072 
-1086 NTSGG
+1086 
-1091 DVTLQ
+1091 
-1096 TDIAGDYTFTFNS
+1096 
-1109 SNKNLTIAYPTAYKL
+1109 
-1124 TYESTYVGGTV
+1124 
-1135 SATAQSNTLQLPNT
+1135 
-1149 EIVFTATANT
+1149 
-1159 GFGFIGWKDGN
+1159 
-1170 DNTISTAN
+1170 
-1178 PYTHKMVSDISI
+1178 
-1190 KTDFVTN
+1190 FVTS

-1242 DYYTATI
+1242 DYYIATI
-1249 PAGFHSMVFYRK
+1249 PVGYHSMVFYRK
-1261 STDGTTVWNQTA
+1261 STDGTDVWNKTA
-1273 DLVIPTDNNNC
+1273 DLDIPVNTTNNC
-1284 YTITSTGTKNPF
+1284 YTISSTSTPSEGS
-1296 TAAGGNWGTYTEPK
+1296 WSTYTPPT
-1310 YAVTIN
+1310 YDITIN

-1322 IKVTIG
+1322 ITVTIG
-1328 GVTTTVTSEA
+1328 GNTTTVTNEA
-1338 KTISNVALNAQM
+1338 TTIEDVALNAQM

-1404 PTDTWLANNAR
+1404 PTDAWLANNAR
-1415 FVAYAFNRYAGTE
+1415 FAAYAFNRYAGTE

-1438 DTDYTGAFSGTI
+1438 ETDYTGAFSGTI

-1469 FNIDLA
+1469 FEIDLA

-1480 SIPTDGI
+1480 SIPTDDI

-1500 SDEGKYQGSWEAS
+1500 SDKDNYQGSWEQS

-1528 QWTAENATPLYGS
+1528 QWTAENATPLYGP

-1608 FNIRNKRLT
+1608 FNIHNKRLT

-1807 HYIARSTAPVHDR
+1807 HYIARSTATVHGR

-1907 DDTCYELLDPADNG
+1907 DDTCYELLDPANNG
-1921 SSDPAD
+1921 SDKEEDKA
-1927 TGKYGLQV
+1927 KYGLKV
-1935 ADCPGNLIVS
+1935 ADCPKNLLVE

-1959 VMPEIFVGLG
+1959 VMPKIFVGLG

-1974 VRITQLNANYPSS
+1974 VRITQLNAINPSS

-1995 NIIIWGYGIG
+1995 NIVILGYAEG
-2005 ESNVD
+2005 ESNVN
-2010 VTYTL
+2010 VTYNLNGT
-2015 GNETIT
+2015 EVQ
-2021 KTFKVY
+2021 KTFKVT
-2027 VVKNTNITI
+2027 VEKNTNITI

-2045 GTNYQWKD
+2045 GSEYQWTD
-2053 GTKIGIR
+2053 GSKYGIR

-2067 GTDLIMDYA
+2067 GTDLTMDYA
-2076 YTDGTYMYAQA
+2076 YTDGTFMYAQA
-2087 QIPLGTDGTI
+2087 QIPIGTDGKI
-2097 HFHFYYEKYG
+2097 NFHFYYEKYG

-2112 WRQTTNISATNSGCY
+2112 WRQTTNIENVSTSGCY
-2127 TLKQG
+2127 KLKQG
-2132 NDYYRHS
+2132 NDYYRHW
-2139 ERTADYCFND
+2139 ERTDDYCFDD
-2149 ENYAQYQVKVFM
+2149 EDYAQYQVKVFM

-2166 VYSSNIVTNTTDILS
+2166 EYSSNIVTNTTDILS

-2358 ILQGSENDTY
+2358 ILQGSEYDTY

-2380 DCTKKFPY
+2380 DCTKRFPY

-2424 EATSPSTERTVTDH
+2424 EATSPSTERTVRDH
-2438 LLGYVTNEITGE
+2438 LLGYVINEITGE

-2495 NSEKKLN
+2495 NSEKTLN

-2661 DMQQQSEEHL
+2661 DMQQQSEAQL

-2725 SFRYQYEYTM
+2725 SFRYKYEYTM
-2735 SNDNTSFW
+2735 SNENTSFW
-2743 YKYTPENGKTAT
+2743 YRYTPENGQTAT
-2755 YKSFYGYM
+2755 YQSFFGYM

-2935 VGEEA
+2935 VGSGA
-2940 KGEEAKGVEKFLID
+2940 NGDEAKGVEKFLID